1 VATVLE
7 TRLKEW
13 FNRNQ
18 CVPVGRATTGL
29 GVLFEALDLTEVIF
43 PAFCCSSPVY
53 STEYGDAQPKF
64 CEVQSDYNI
73 SPVHL
78 REEISANTD
87 AVVACDTWGK
97 AIDERQL
104 QSICSEYDA
113 LLVEDAA
120 QAVGSQSDS
129 GSETGSLGDVS
140 ILSFGSGKPIDAGK
154 GGAILTDDPDVAAA
168 CRTVARRV
176 PVREE
181 SKVTSYH
188 ELHNKL
194 YWAIAVLKRSNPSV
208 RCLIEDL
215 PRLFECVYWRGFDR
229 AWMPTITD
237 ALDSLEQRNHIRN
250 QHFAVYRS
258 AVDHPDVSLH
268 PMDSNT
274 VPFSVA
280 LKLPNADCR
289 PIIRKRLAERG
300 FDTWWIEGPI
310 TPRFGAAERFP
321 VSERLFEVTL
331 NLPLGPEYGIE
342 HVRQCAT
349 TLNQLLHD
357 II

>member
-7 TRLKEW
+7 TRLKEY
-13 FNRNQ
+13 FNRDQ

-29 GVLFEALDLTEVIF
+29 GVLFRALNLTDVIF

-53 STEYGDAQPKF
+53 STEYADARPKF

-73 SPVHL
+73 SPTHL
-78 REEISANTD
+78 RDEISANID
-87 AVVACDTWGK
+87 AVVACDMWDK

-104 QSICSEYDA
+104 QSICNEHDA

-120 QAVGSQSDS
+120 QAVGSR
-129 GSETGSLGDVS
+129 SETGSLGDVS
-140 ILSFGSGKPIDAGK
+140 ILSFGSGNPIDVGK
-154 GGAILTDDPDVAAA
+154 GGAILTDDSKIAAA

-176 PVREE
+176 PVRDE
-181 SKVTSYH
+181 SEVTKYH
-188 ELHNKL
+188 ELHTTL
-194 YWAIAVLKRSNPSV
+194 YWAITALKRSNSTV
-208 RCLIEDL
+208 SCLFDDL
-215 PRLFECVYWRGFDR
+215 PRLFEFVYWRGFDY
-229 AWMPTITD
+229 AWVPAIAD
-237 ALDSLEQRNHIRN
+237 ALDHLGQRIRIRN
-250 QHFAVYRS
+250 QQFSIYRS
-258 AVDHPDVSLH
+258 TVTHPDVTLH
-268 PMDSNT
+268 PVNSNT
-274 VPFSVA
+274 VPFSAA
-280 LKLPNADCR
+280 LELPDPDCR

-321 VSERLFEVTL
+321 TSERLFEETL

-349 TLNQLLHD
+349 ALDWLLHD